1 MNYANYQL
9 LSQKGFGLFSLVV
22 VLPAIVFVL
31 LIGMKCYPIFLE
43 KIKVD
48 QILTSAESKSFE
60 AGMNIRKFALYLE
73 TQFQLDGVNQLRRKS
88 IEKLLSVN
96 KTNFGSQYTLNYPI
110 EIKLLED
117 LSVVYDYKKSVTL
130 KQ

>member
-1 MNYANYQL
+1 MNMSSQKL
-9 LSQKGFGLFSLVV
+9 SSQKGFGLFSLLV
-22 VLPAIVFVL
+22 VLPALLFIL

-48 QILTSAESKSFE
+48 QILSSAESKSFE

-88 IEKLLSVN
+88 IEKLLSVK

-110 EIKLLED
+110 EIRLFED
-117 LSVVYDYKKSVTL
+117 LSVVYEYKKSVTL
-130 KQ
+130 N

>member
-1 MNYANYQL
+1 MNMSSQQL
-9 LSQKGFGLFSLVV
+9 SSQEGFGLFSLLV
-22 VLPAIVFVL
+22 VLPALLFVL

-48 QILTSAESKSFE
+48 QILSSAESKSFE

-88 IEKLLSVN
+88 IEKLLSVK

-110 EIKLLED
+110 EIRLFED
-117 LSVVYDYKKSVTL
+117 LSVVYEYKKSVTL
-130 KQ
+130 K

>member
-1 MNYANYQL
+1 MNMS
-9 LSQKGFGLFSLVV
+9 SQKLSSQEGFGLFSLLI
-22 VLPAIVFVL
+22 VLPALLFVL

-48 QILTSAESKSFE
+48 QILSSAESKSFE

-88 IEKLLSVN
+88 IEKLLSVK

-110 EIKLLED
+110 EIRLFED
-117 LSVVYDYKKSVTL
+117 LSVVYEYKKSVTL
-130 KQ
+130 N

>member
-1 MNYANYQL
+1 MNMS
-9 LSQKGFGLFSLVV
+9 SQKLSSQEGFGLFSLLI
-22 VLPAIVFVL
+22 VLPALLFVL

-48 QILTSAESKSFE
+48 QILSSAESKSFE

-88 IEKLLSVN
+88 IEKLLSVK

-110 EIKLLED
+110 EIRLFED

-130 KQ
+130 N

>member
-110 EIKLLED
+110 EIQLFED

-130 KQ
+130 K

>member
-1 MNYANYQL
+1 MNYSNHQL

-22 VLPAIVFVL
+22 VLPALLFVL
-31 LIGMKCYPIFLE
+31 LIGMKCYPILLE

-60 AGMNIRKFALYLE
+60 AGMNKRKFALYLE

-96 KTNFGSQYTLNYPI
+96 KTNLGSQYTLNYPI
-110 EIKLLED
+110 EIQLFED

>member
-1 MNYANYQL
+1 MNMS
-9 LSQKGFGLFSLVV
+9 SQQSSSQEGFGLFSLLV
-22 VLPAIVFVL
+22 VLPALLFVL

-48 QILTSAESKSFE
+48 QILSSAESKSFE

-88 IEKLLSVN
+88 IEKLLSVK

-110 EIKLLED
+110 EIRLFED
-117 LSVVYDYKKSVTL
+117 LSVVYEYKKSVTL
-130 KQ
+130 K